1 MKRTAAIGLLLFCCW
16 GTVLAQTPPPA
27 DEQKRRLIEQKMKLV
42 EALVN
47 SPAARSAAASTDGE
61 TPQLLARG
69 RTALDEARKALGES
83 RLDDAARLLDESL
96 KATSA
101 ASRRLSS
108 SASLSESAQR
118 KNLQDLTEQLGGY
131 RGGLVDL
138 TRDGKVGGEAKA
150 LLGRIDALSDESR
163 KLAAAGHLGDA
174 NKKLAEAYK
183 LAVEEIA
190 KLRAGQEVV
199 MSLKFDTPADEYA
212 YEQKRFNSNEILVDM
227 MIGQGR
233 AEGERRKLV
242 DGFVAEGRKL
252 KGEAEARAGAGQ
264 HKEAVAVMEKAV
276 GQLNRALQTM
286 GVPVF

>member
-1 MKRTAAIGLLLFCCW
+1 MKRMTAIGLILLFAS
-16 GTVLAQTPPPA
+16 GTLLAQTPPA
-27 DEQKRRLIEQKMKLV
+27 GEEQKRRLIEQKMKLV
-42 EALVN
+42 EALVT
-47 SPAARSAAASTDGE
+47 SPAAAKAAAGTDGE
-61 TPQLLARG
+61 APALLERG
-69 RTALDEARKALGES
+69 KTALGQARQALAES
-83 RLDDAARLLDESL
+83 RLDEAAKLLDEAL

-101 ASRRLSS
+101 ASRRLSA

-118 KNLQDLTEQLGGY
+118 KNLQDLADQLAGY

-138 TRDGKVGGEAKA
+138 SKDSKVGSEAKA
-150 LLGRIDALSDESR
+150 LLGRIDGLAEDSR
-163 KLAAAGHLGDA
+163 KLASAGQLGDA

-212 YEQKRFNSNEILVDM
+212 YEQKRYNSNEILVDM

-233 AEGERRKLV
+233 ADGERRQLV
-242 DGFVAEGRKL
+242 DAFLTEGRRL
-252 KGEAEARAGAGQ
+252 KGDAEARAGAGQ
-264 HKEAVAVMEKAV
+264 HKEAVGLMEKAV